1 MNKRPS
7 IGIWRWKGTLLQ
19 VSVITHIIV
28 RFLDLSKKQMR
39 KSERERERDV
49 AYLQKHETEEK
60 QSIYTT
66 IGRVRKCDWF
76 LGAQANIFM
85 NCFLLE
91 SHNIKVSFSIELTG
105 KQAIE
110 ILFSSHAFEKCS
122 LVPFHETSHR
132 TNFFTQSYIVECRHR
147 KSLFL

>member
-66 IGRVRKCDWF
+66 IGRVRKCDCF
-76 LGAQANIFM
+76 LGAQANNFM
-85 NCFLLE
+85 NCFL
-91 SHNIKVSFSIELTG
+91 
-105 KQAIE
+105 
-110 ILFSSHAFEKCS
+110 
-122 LVPFHETSHR
+122 
-132 TNFFTQSYIVECRHR
+132 
-147 KSLFL
+147 